1 MKDLLMI
8 RYPQAEPARV
18 LELFS
23 IVTVEIGTIA
33 AVFMFEIIFIYK
45 NTRTHPHP
53 QDLLGN
59 NHVAGP
65 VQSSGSLFSTR
76 LPDSLLLG
84 KDGKLVYWDTN
95 QVVALC
101 RRELSEMVV
110 WRGEC
115 LHSSRGPHSSGP

>member
-1 MKDLLMI
+1 MKDFLMI
-8 RYPQAEPARV
+8 RYPQAEPGRV

-23 IVTVEIGTIA
+23 IVTEEIGTIA
-33 AVFMFEIIFIYK
+33 AVFMFSIIFIYK
-45 NTRTHPHP
+45 NTRMHPHP
-53 QDLLGN
+53 QGLLGN

-65 VQSSGSLFSTR
+65 VQSFGSLSVLTCLTR
-76 LPDSLLLG
+76 YFLARM
-84 KDGKLVYWDTN
+84 KLVYWDTN
-95 QVVALC
+95 QVVRLC